1 VDVPLLLFAKLPRG
15 IVFSEMRYIV
25 YVHQLEGTLPQA
37 AKIPMFATSPEVV
50 EWMHHCIPR
59 DS

>member
-1 VDVPLLLFAKLPRG
+1 LLLFAKLPRG
-15 IVFSEMRYIV
+15 LVFSEMRYLV